1 MKRLLFALLLVAMLI
16 SCAAADGDA
25 TITIEYLTPSP
36 APVLAPV
43 AIRNGLTFGAT
54 LDDITAAEGRAPDGV
69 INGMAMYLDS
79 SALSRAA
86 DVVYDLDDYDKV
98 RGCSIVFRNSHF
110 SPDEYIKDFDSA
122 DKALSSKY
130 GTPTVNRYILWS
142 SDLYKSLESVLGS
155 CIILGYASLYT
166 TWELDGLKIEH
177 FLYGQ
182 DAEILESIRYSDP
195 SFVKIEA
202 TPDPNSLGI

>member
-69 INGMAMYLDS
+69 RDGMAMYLNAT
-79 SALSRAA
+79 ALSGPADIVYELDEKGLLRSCAIFLRATHYNPDA
-86 DVVYDLDDYDKV
+86 YIDDYDK
-98 RGCSIVFRNSHF
+98 
-110 SPDEYIKDFDSA
+110 A
-122 DKALSSKY
+122 DAALSSKY
-130 GTPTVNRYILWS
+130 GSPS
-142 SDLYKSLESVLGS
+142 SPKYVYWENSAYSYLESALGS
-155 CIILGYASLYT
+155 CVSLGYASLYT
-166 TWELDGLKIEH
+166 LWK
-177 FLYGQ
+177 Q
-182 DAEILESIRYSDP
+182 DNVEISHSLMCYDLEYMHTIRYDDP
-195 SFVKIEA
+195 SFVKVET